1 MNPNVQRVMIIERS
15 AVSIMEDVYQDEQF
29 LELKKALEKE
39 KYDEEQIAIFLGNLI
54 GRLIEERAEMPVEC
68 FNPIEWYQ
76 CAMEAIFEAAYRAC
90 PGGLS
95 YFEFVKDLLE
105 QDGIELDEKGLKD
118 ESKAFEM
125 EMSKV
130 KKAQTTFEDQVAV
143 YRILHQGNK
152 EENLYRPIMLFDCAE
167 KICRF
172 YLRRRNNSAIKDKL
186 DEISRQELWPLCKR
200 IDPSYFDSEE
210 NWEKFQKDYKKY
222 GKAPYSELKHEGLQW
237 LERFTALQEQ
247 IINQEPD
254 SLYHAIG
261 LWMLRNKLKYTD
273 IVRTRMIQNLNIVD
287 IQIIADVLIKTIFE
301 LVGKCEDFT
310 EKSLN
315 IWNIALKMANDM
327 ANECIELGWS
337 REESYRIDFEEVR
350 YIWRQIAG
358 NRSRLFD
365 PDEAYE
371 KINKNIVA
379 HLQKEGYDSRKRRVE
394 GMFLELSLCC
404 YGFTY
409 GRTRIERIDRVIQ
422 VIFNFLDECR
432 KIEVIEG
439 EIIINAELKR
449 LKEGLEKEGITISD
463 YDRSLLVKSPEGKFD
478 SSGYFKSCYK
488 KRYQRLLQVIKMMRE
503 KITKLEEEDTGEKGN
518 NSNPEKNPVEFIA
531 NKYLDLI
538 LIDRGNNWKVSSEL
552 SGDLDKVIFSAVI
565 QQVFPAY
572 MTDQAAQQY
581 YTARDRAI
589 EIARKCEFASY
600 MGF

>member
-1 MNPNVQRVMIIERS
+1 MDQNVQRTMMIEKS
-15 AVSIMEDVYQDEQF
+15 AVSIMENVYQDEQF

-39 KYDEEQIAIFLGNLI
+39 KYDGNQIAIFLSNLI
-54 GRLIEERAEMPVEC
+54 GSLIEEGAERPIEY
-68 FNPIEWYQ
+68 FNPIECYQ
-76 CAMEAIFEAAYRAC
+76 CAMESIFEAAYRAY
-90 PGGLS
+90 PGGWS

-143 YRILHQGNK
+143 YRIHHQGNK
-152 EENLYRPIMLFDCAE
+152 EENLYRPIMPLDCAE

-210 NWEKFQKDYKKY
+210 NWKKFQKDYKKY
-222 GKAPYSELKHEGLQW
+222 GKAPYSELKPEGLQW

-273 IVRTRMIQNLNIVD
+273 IIRTRMIQNLNIVD

-301 LVGKCEDFT
+301 LVGKCEDFM

-315 IWNIALKMANDM
+315 IWAIVLNMAIGM
-327 ANECIELGWS
+327 ANECIELGWN

-371 KINKNIVA
+371 KINKNIVT

-449 LKEGLEKEGITISD
+449 LKEGLEKEGITISN

-503 KITKLEEEDTGEKGN
+503 KITKLEEEDTGEEGN

-572 MTDQAAQQY
+572 MTDQADQQY
-581 YTARDRAI
+581 YTARDRVI